1 MSVHLLQHVV
11 RTMSQKI
18 ALAAL
23 LLAFVPLAG
32 LADDSSSNSADVA
45 VEKKS
50 DNRSQ
55 KSKRESSDIILSK
68 EERRRPY
75 EDQVRNRDGQGGRN
89 PSPDD

>member
-1 MSVHLLQHVV
+1 MSP
-11 RTMSQKI
+11 KI

-23 LLAFVPLAG
+23 LLASVPFAG
-32 LADDSSSNSADVA
+32 LADDSSSNSSDIA

-55 KSKRESSDIILSK
+55 KPKRDSSDIRRPK
-68 EERRRPY
+68 EERRAKLQERRRPY
-75 EDQVRNRDGQGGRN
+75 EDHVVHNRGEGGGKGGRN